1 MQAFWTNP
9 DFYFI
14 LLSICGALSLLVNSL
29 IVFRFLAITVSI
41 GYLIVI
47 FWVGLDKV
55 GMIAQLGTSIL
66 GISLNALMI
75 TKYFYARSM
84 ASLEYTWRSV
94 YVENFSL
101 MLPFEF
107 NKLMKHGQVK
117 RIACDSRENDL
128 VDFNQDFRSLYYLLD
143 GSALVSVKGDRV
155 ATLYQ
160 GDWIAEESFLTGET
174 SKDTVRVDSATLL
187 EWTSHDL
194 DLLKRKQ
201 PAIHEKLKL
210 IISRNVCHKLMRAY
224 QDEHRILH
232 EKA

>member
-1 MQAFWTNP
+1 MQVFWTDP
-9 DFYFI
+9 DFFFI
-14 LLSICGALSLLVNSL
+14 LLSICGSLSLLVTSL

-41 GYLIVI
+41 GYLVVI

-66 GISLNALMI
+66 GISLNAFMI
-75 TKYFYARSM
+75 ARYFYSRSM
-84 ASLEYTWRSV
+84 ASLEYAWRSV

-107 NKLMKHGQVK
+107 NKLMKYGQIK
-117 RIACDSRENDL
+117 RIAFDSKDDIL
-128 VDFNQDFRSLYYLLD
+128 VDINQDFCSLYYLLD
-143 GSALVSVKGDRV
+143 GSAMVSVKGDNV

-160 GDWIAEESFLTGET
+160 GDWIAEESFLTGEV
-174 SKDTVRVDSATLL
+174 SKDTVKVSSGTLL
-187 EWTSHDL
+187 EWSCNDL
-194 DLLKRKQ
+194 DLLKRNQ

-224 QDEHRILH
+224 QDEQRILH
-232 EKA
+232 DKA

>member
-1 MQAFWTNP
+1 MQ
-9 DFYFI
+9 DFLADPNFYLV
-14 LLSICGALSLLVNSL
+14 LLSVCGALSLLVTSL
-29 IVFRFLAITVSI
+29 IVFRFLAITISI

-47 FWVGLDKV
+47 LWVGLDKV

-75 TKYFYARSM
+75 TKYFYNRSM
-84 ASLEYTWRSV
+84 TSLEYTWRSV

-107 NKLMKHGQVK
+107 NKLMKYGKVR
-117 RIACDSRENDL
+117 RIAFNSQDDLL
-128 VDFNQDFRSLYYLLD
+128 VDLNEDFRSLYYLLD
-143 GSALVSVKGDRV
+143 GSALVSVKGDNV
-155 ATLYQ
+155 ATLYR
-160 GDWIAEESFLTGET
+160 GDWIAEESFLTGEA
-174 SKDTVRVDSATLL
+174 SKDTVKVSSGTLL

-194 DLLKRKQ
+194 ELLKRKQ

-224 QDEHRILH
+224 QDEQRILH

>member
-1 MQAFWTNP
+1 MQ
-9 DFYFI
+9 DFLADPNFYLV
-14 LLSICGALSLLVNSL
+14 LLSVCGALSLLVTSL
-29 IVFRFLAITVSI
+29 IVFRFLAITISI

-47 FWVGLDKV
+47 LWVGLDKV

-75 TKYFYARSM
+75 TKYFYNRSM
-84 ASLEYTWRSV
+84 TSLEYTWRSV

-107 NKLMKHGQVK
+107 NKLMKYGQER
-117 RIACDSRENDL
+117 RIAFNSQDNLL
-128 VDFNQDFRSLYYLLD
+128 VDLNEDFRSLYYLLD
-143 GSALVSVKGDRV
+143 GSALVSVKGDNV
-155 ATLYQ
+155 ATLYR
-160 GDWIAEESFLTGET
+160 GDWIAEESFLTGEA
-174 SKDTVRVDSATLL
+174 SKDTVKVSSGTLL

-194 DLLKRKQ
+194 ELLKRKQ

-224 QDEHRILH
+224 QDEQRILH

>member
-1 MQAFWTNP
+1 MQGFLADPN
-9 DFYFI
+9 FYLI
-14 LLSICGALSLLVNSL
+14 LLSICGALSLLVTSL
-29 IVFRFLAITVSI
+29 IVFRFLAITISI

-47 FWVGLDKV
+47 LWVGLDKV

-107 NKLMKHGQVK
+107 NKLMKYGQIK
-117 RIACDSRENDL
+117 RIALNSQDNLL
-128 VDFNQDFRSLYYLLD
+128 VDLNEDFRALYYLLD
-143 GSALVSVKGDRV
+143 GSAVVSVNGDNV
-155 ATLYQ
+155 ARLYQ
-160 GDWIAEESFLTGET
+160 GDWIAEESFLTGEA
-174 SKDTVRVDSATLL
+174 SKDTVKVSSGTLL

-194 DLLKRKQ
+194 ELLKRKQ

-224 QDEHRILH
+224 QDEQRILH

>member
-1 MQAFWTNP
+1 MQDFWANP

-14 LLSICGALSLLVNSL
+14 LLSICGSLSLLVTSL
-29 IVFRFLAITVSI
+29 IIFRFLAITVSI
-41 GYLIVI
+41 GYLVVI

-55 GMIAQLGTSIL
+55 GMIAQLGTSVL

-75 TKYFYARSM
+75 AKYFYARSM

-107 NKLMKHGQVK
+107 NKLVKYGQV
-117 RIACDSRENDL
+117 RRMAFDSKDDIL
-128 VDFNQDFRSLYYLLD
+128 VDLNQDFRSLYYLLD
-143 GSALVSVKGDRV
+143 GSALVSVKGDDV

-160 GDWIAEESFLTGET
+160 GDWIAEESFLTGEA
-174 SKDTVRVDSATLL
+174 SKDTVKVSSGTLL

-194 DLLKRKQ
+194 ELLKRKQ
-201 PAIHEKLKL
+201 PGIHEKLKL

-224 QDEHRILH
+224 QDEQRILH

>member
-1 MQAFWTNP
+1 MADPNL
-9 DFYFI
+9 YLI
-14 LLSICGALSLLVNSL
+14 LLSICGALSLLVTSL
-29 IVFRFLAITVSI
+29 IVFRFLAITISI

-47 FWVGLDKV
+47 LWVGLDKV

-84 ASLEYTWRSV
+84 ASLDYTWRSV

-107 NKLMKHGQVK
+107 NKLMKYGQVR
-117 RIACDSRENDL
+117 RIEFNSQDDLL
-128 VDFNQDFRSLYYLLD
+128 VDLNEDFRSLYYLLD
-143 GSALVSVKGDRV
+143 GSAIVSVRGDNV

-160 GDWIAEESFLTGET
+160 GDWIAEESFLTGEA
-174 SKDTVRVDSATLL
+174 SKDTVKVSSGTLL
-187 EWTSHDL
+187 EWTSNDL
-194 DLLKRKQ
+194 ELLKRKQ

-224 QDEHRILH
+224 QDEQRILH

>member
-1 MQAFWTNP
+1 MQDFWANP

-14 LLSICGALSLLVNSL
+14 LLSICGALSLLVTSL

-117 RIACDSRENDL
+117 RIARDSREM
-128 VDFNQDFRSLYYLLD
+128 
-143 GSALVSVKGDRV
+143 
-155 ATLYQ
+155 TL
-160 GDWIAEESFLTGET
+160 S
-174 SKDTVRVDSATLL
+174 TLIKIFV
-187 EWTSHDL
+187 HY
-194 DLLKRKQ
+194 
-201 PAIHEKLKL
+201 
-210 IISRNVCHKLMRAY
+210 IIY
-224 QDEHRILH
+224 
-232 EKA
+232 